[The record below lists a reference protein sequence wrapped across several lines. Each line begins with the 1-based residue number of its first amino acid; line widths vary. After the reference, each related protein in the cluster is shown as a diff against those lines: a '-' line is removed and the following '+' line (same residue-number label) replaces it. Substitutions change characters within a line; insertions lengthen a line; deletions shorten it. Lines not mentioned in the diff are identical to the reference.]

1 MSPTGW
7 SSRKGST
14 APLEITSHTLM
25 NAASPSPLTL
35 SSFGMTFV
43 ITIQVDVGPYEI
55 EANARLC
62 RREYFRRNSSTSSA
76 R

>member
-1 MSPTGW
+1 LRDGQLKYC
-7 SSRKGST
+7 SRYYWWMIIKGYE
-14 APLEITSHTLM
+14 A
-25 NAASPSPLTL
+25 N
-35 SSFGMTFV
+35 
-43 ITIQVDVGPYEI
+43 PYEI